1 MFLTSEP
8 AERQTTRKAGD
19 EEDGQQLEEEEEEE
33 LVEEF
38 DLIEI
43 PGPDQEEGLLVLL
56 EETRDKNLTVQ
67 PAGPRDETAGKDT
80 LLNSSNNLLPNYWSR
95 NYLISVP
102 ATFFC
107 LISAR
112 FPLFV

>member
-8 AERQTTRKAGD
+8 AERQTTRKAGV
-19 EEDGQQLEEEEEEE
+19 EEDGQQLEEEEE

-38 DLIEI
+38 DLVEI

-56 EETRDKNLTVQ
+56 EETRDENLTVQ

-80 LLNSSNNLLPNYWSR
+80 
-95 NYLISVP
+95 
-102 ATFFC
+102 C
-107 LISAR
+107 
-112 FPLFV
+112 

>member
-19 EEDGQQLEEEEEEE
+19 EEDGQQLEEE

-38 DLIEI
+38 DLVEI

-56 EETRDKNLTVQ
+56 EETRDENLTVQ

-80 LLNSSNNLLPNYWSR
+80 
-95 NYLISVP
+95 
-102 ATFFC
+102 C
-107 LISAR
+107 
-112 FPLFV
+112 